1 MFKKIVSVVMAVLM
15 TVSVFAFSAS
25 AATKSGKRYR
35 VITALG
41 DSASSGY
48 GLPDYQKYGQTVIYE
63 KRIANSYPDL
73 LAKDLGAEK
82 LYPYGVSGI
91 RTTELRY
98 LLDNN
103 YYGDILM
110 DRDMPKM
117 SNDVIKREKLKELK
131 PLYQN
136 AVKQSD
142 LVTLDI
148 GFDDIWIPT
157 IACIYDIAD
166 DGIFNQLD
174 PEKTIADKVAK
185 YGSTRVVIENA
196 LSYLIAWYTHPAKWV
211 YYWDSWATTVARW
224 LADFYIQYEHIVD
237 QIYYLNPQVTVVA
250 VGCYNPCEEWSIFP
264 GDKAIGHT
272 IQPYYDILNAYK
284 RRFTSRYPT
293 YHYVSARNVD
303 IITKY
308 VQLPL
313 YENLTL
319 DDSGFNP
326 HPTEVGHRD
335 IEQRILRELGE
346 I

>member
-131 PLYQN
+131 P
-136 AVKQSD
+136 
-142 LVTLDI
+142 
-148 GFDDIWIPT
+148 
-157 IACIYDIAD
+157 
-166 DGIFNQLD
+166 
-174 PEKTIADKVAK
+174 
-185 YGSTRVVIENA
+185 STRM
-196 LSYLIAWYTHPAKWV
+196 P
-211 YYWDSWATTVARW
+211 
-224 LADFYIQYEHIVD
+224 
-237 QIYYLNPQVTVVA
+237 
-250 VGCYNPCEEWSIFP
+250 
-264 GDKAIGHT
+264 
-272 IQPYYDILNAYK
+272 
-284 RRFTSRYPT
+284 
-293 YHYVSARNVD
+293 
-303 IITKY
+303 
-308 VQLPL
+308 
-313 YENLTL
+313 
-319 DDSGFNP
+319 
-326 HPTEVGHRD
+326 
-335 IEQRILRELGE
+335 
-346 I
+346 